1 MIKNLVPLGGKL
13 EERKWLI
20 AGLAA
25 FIAVAA
31 AVISV
36 LVYFS
41 KREEMAENEAEEDC
55 FAE

>member
-25 FIAVAA
+25 FIAIAA

-41 KREEMAENEAEEDC
+41 KKEEETGEVVEEDC